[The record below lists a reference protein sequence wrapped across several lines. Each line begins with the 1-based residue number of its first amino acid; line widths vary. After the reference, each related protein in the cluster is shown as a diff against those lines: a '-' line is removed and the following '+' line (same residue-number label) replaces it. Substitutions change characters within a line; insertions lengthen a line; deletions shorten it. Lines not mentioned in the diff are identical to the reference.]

1 MGWALAICVMLCLLK
16 KKMIQK
22 RRCKSEESLNWVSV
36 MINELVNGKALSESC

>member
-1 MGWALAICVMLCLLK
+1 MGFSHMCNALFIKK

-22 RRCKSEESLNWVSV
+22 RCKSEESLNWVSV